1 MARMAGASPA
11 LSAESPVLDVRSCT
25 WRNRGLLE
33 TVFPEDRVEFKS
45 QDADCYLC
53 WMSQA
58 AVQAQRP
65 QVQPVI
71 CRFFDDTLV
80 DRLLAT
86 RRNRRAA
93 WEAASAK
100 LAGGS
105 RRKILQEEFTLSGEA
120 SDAEGSEL

>member
-1 MARMAGASPA
+1 MAGASPA

-33 TVFPEDRVEFKS
+33 TVFPEDRVELKS

-58 AVQAQRP
+58 AVQAHRP

-80 DRLLAT
+80 ERLLAARPT
-86 RRNRRAA
+86 G
-93 WEAASAK
+93 S
-100 LAGGS
+100 LGS
-105 RRKILQEEFTLSGEA
+105 RVREARRWKSSGR
-120 SDAEGSEL
+120 DPP